1 MVGRPTAAAACLS
14 LARFTRHAPQLA
26 GAELESDWET
36 SDPTLCNTHDHTE
49 TVDACSRLSVVA
61 VCRLAEGVV
70 AHYGATYSIAD
81 HISEAVP
88 RLREH
93 YDKYANDSQ

>member
-1 MVGRPTAAAACLS
+1 M
-14 LARFTRHAPQLA
+14 
-26 GAELESDWET
+26 
-36 SDPTLCNTHDHTE
+36 
-49 TVDACSRLSVVA
+49 A

-93 YDKYANDSQ
+93 YDKYATDNQ

>member
-36 SDPTLCNTHDHTE
+36 SDPTLPNSHDAVE
-49 TVDACSRLSVVA
+49 ACSRVSVVA

>member
-1 MVGRPTAAAACLS
+1 MGRPTAAAACLS

-36 SDPTLCNTHDHTE
+36 SDPNSPLTHDHTVE
-49 TVDACSRLSVVA
+49 ACSRVSVVV

>member
-1 MVGRPTAAAACLS
+1 MGRPTAAAACLS

-36 SDPTLCNTHDHTE
+36 SDPNSPLTHMQSTSRKL
-49 TVDACSRLSVVA
+49 CSRLSVVV

>member
-1 MVGRPTAAAACLS
+1 MGRPTAAAACLS

-36 SDPTLCNTHDHTE
+36 SDPTLSQHIHATCKL
-49 TVDACSRLSVVA
+49 CSRLSVVV
-61 VCRLAEGVV
+61 VCRLAEGGV